1 MFTLIIGGAGSG
13 KSEYAESHV
22 LGLDGQRLYLA
33 TMEPF
38 GAEAEMRIARH
49 RRLRRGKGFLTLERF
64 VDIGSVPVSEGAN
77 VLLEDLGN
85 LLANEMYSPAGGGPE
100 AALGGLLSLGEKCR
114 HLTVVTNEI
123 GLGGVSYEG
132 DTLRYMEE
140 LGRLNCCLAARA
152 DLLVEVLCGIPRA
165 RRRRNHAVSI

>member
-1 MFTLIIGGAGSG
+1 MFTLVTGGAGSG
-13 KSEYAESHV
+13 KSEYAEAHV
-22 LGLDGQRLYLA
+22 TGLDGQRVYLA

-38 GAEAEMRIARH
+38 GAEAEARIARH
-49 RRLRRGKGFLTLERF
+49 REMRRDRGFLTVERF
-64 VDIGSVPVSEGAN
+64 VDIGDAAVPEGAS

-100 AALGGLLSLGEKCR
+100 AAYEGVLKLAEKCR

-123 GLGGVSYEG
+123 GLGGDNYEG

-140 LGRLNCCLAARA
+140 LGRLNCLLAARA
-152 DLLVEVLCGIPRA
+152 DRVVEVVCGLPKVLKGED
-165 RRRRNHAVSI
+165 NVGG